1 MSLAHNRPGAAA
13 CRQDP
18 DAEESGRWENRRMRY
33 AEKKKETVMARHR
46 KKTALASVIIT
57 LTLCYWMGTLIAES
71 ITERRQLYLIQT
83 EIDALTHKMGGDVT
97 TSHEASG
104 LVSGQHGKA
113 NLTLRL
119 HPDLRDDLAEPA
131 DIRTGLVGSE
141 TDGYQLI
148 FADITIRSEWKNSM
162 VRRWPLNPL
171 SMIFYLAMS
180 AILSRIPYMV
190 GVFII
195 ETATEAMEERRERA
209 A

>member
-1 MSLAHNRPGAAA
+1 
-13 CRQDP
+13 
-18 DAEESGRWENRRMRY
+18 
-33 AEKKKETVMARHR
+33 MALHR

-119 HPDLRDDLAEPA
+119 HPDLRDDLNTLIAAHAEPA